1 MKTQINQPEEQNT
14 TNNVSRENK
23 GEDTTKILR
32 LYGRLVGMS
41 TQIKEPALIL
51 KKQTPDILA
60 FAINEYKMDRTEQT
74 VKGGIKT

>member
-1 MKTQINQPEEQNT
+1 
-14 TNNVSRENK
+14 
-23 GEDTTKILR
+23 
-32 LYGRLVGMS
+32 MS
-41 TQIKEPALIL
+41 TQIKEPVLIL